1 MKKLFTLLI
10 LFVGVLSAQ
19 AADYDLRVAGVVV
32 TDANKNNITGSGIS
46 GKVTYNSSSKTLFL
60 AAGTKINTSSDGIHN
75 GIDGLSIRFEGDVT
89 ITTSS
94 SEATAAAI
102 FCAANTTLTK
112 VQSNPSFNVVLKN
125 TGKGTAIRSYQGG
138 NIDIWSLRITAEA
151 ANNDAVR
158 CNDSYPASMK
168 IHYAK

>member
-94 SEATAAAI
+94 SEPTAAAI
-102 FCAANTTLTK
+102 FCAANTTLT
-112 VQSNPSFNVVLKN
+112 
-125 TGKGTAIRSYQGG
+125 
-138 NIDIWSLRITAEA
+138 
-151 ANNDAVR
+151 
-158 CNDSYPASMK
+158 
-168 IHYAK
+168 